1 MEEKAKKP
9 RFKSF
14 TVDETTY
21 KTYTTKKFD
30 ERKAWEP
37 DNPYKMV
44 TFIPGTILKIFV
56 KEGQEVKKGDTL
68 LILEAMKMENEIL
81 AEIDAKVKKIHAK
94 VGAKIPKDY
103 LFIEFE

>member
-30 ERKAWEP
+30 ERKVWEP
-37 DNPYKMV
+37 DNPFKMV
-44 TFIPGTILKIFV
+44 NFIPGTILKIFV
-56 KEGQEVKKGDTL
+56 KEGQEVKKGDPL

-81 AEIDAKVKKIHAK
+81 AEINAKVKKINVK
-94 VGAKIPKDY
+94 LGDKIPKDT